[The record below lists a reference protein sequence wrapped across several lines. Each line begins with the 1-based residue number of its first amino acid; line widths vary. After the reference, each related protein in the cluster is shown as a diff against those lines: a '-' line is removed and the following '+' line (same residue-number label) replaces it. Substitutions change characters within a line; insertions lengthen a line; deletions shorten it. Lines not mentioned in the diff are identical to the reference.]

1 MFTSFNIITPLN
13 ICVLLILIK
22 IPFFQLFPFS
32 TGKMKRLSFELI

>member
-22 IPFFQLFPFS
+22 IRFFPLFPYS